1 MPARMHYTVL
11 EPSSIERV
19 AIRGLEYN
27 VRRWGPADAPKVFLL
42 HGWMDTSA
50 TFQFVVDALRHDW
63 QLIAPDWRGYGE
75 TTWLHR
81 PYWFPDYYADL
92 DALLAH
98 YAPDTPARVVGHSMG
113 ANIAGIYAG
122 LRPQRVAR
130 LAMLDFIGLKAPADV
145 DAPQQLGRWLDAQL
159 APPPARIYAD
169 RAALAERLRAANP
182 RLTPAR
188 AEFLCRHLG
197 RVRADGQVEIAGDP
211 WHKIPS
217 PAVYRIEDA
226 MACWRRVRAPVL
238 MLVSAEG
245 YVHDRFGDEP
255 EELQRRID
263 CFADARVVTVAD
275 CGHNLQHDQPEVVA
289 AELEAFLDREIP

>member
-1 MPARMHYTVL
+1 
-11 EPSSIERV
+11 
-19 AIRGLEYN
+19 
-27 VRRWGPADAPKVFLL
+27 
-42 HGWMDTSA
+42 
-50 TFQFVVDALRHDW
+50 
-63 QLIAPDWRGYGE
+63 
-75 TTWLHR
+75 
-81 PYWFPDYYADL
+81 
-92 DALLAH
+92 
-98 YAPDTPARVVGHSMG
+98 
-113 ANIAGIYAG
+113 
-122 LRPQRVAR
+122 
-130 LAMLDFIGLKAPADV
+130 
-145 DAPQQLGRWLDAQL
+145 
-159 APPPARIYAD
+159 
-169 RAALAERLRAANP
+169 
-182 RLTPAR
+182 
-188 AEFLCRHLG
+188 RHLG
-197 RVRADGQVEIAGDP
+197 RVRTDGQVEIAGDP

>member
-1 MPARMHYTVL
+1 MSYTVL
-11 EPSSIERV
+11 RPSTTERL
-19 AIRGLEYN
+19 AIRGLDYN
-27 VRRWGPADAPKVFLL
+27 VRRWGPADAPRVFLL

-50 TFQFVVDALRHDW
+50 TFQFVVDALRRDW
-63 QLIAPDWRGYGE
+63 QLIAPDWRGYGG

-98 YAPDTPARVVGHSMG
+98 YAPDGPVRLVGHSMG

-122 LRPQRVAR
+122 LRPERVAQV
-130 LAMLDFIGLKAPADV
+130 AMLDFLGLKPSADADSPTV
-145 DAPQQLGRWLDAQL
+145 LGRWLEAQA
-159 APPPARIYAD
+159 APPPVRTYAD
-169 RAALAERLRAANP
+169 PAALARRLCEINR

-188 AEFLCRHLG
+188 AGFLARHLA
-197 RVRADGQVEIAGDP
+197 RPRADGQFEMAGDP

-238 MLVSAEG
+238 ALVSGQG
-245 YVHDRFGDEP
+245 YVEDRFGDEP
-255 EELQRRID
+255 EELQRRLD
-263 CFADARVVTVAD
+263 CFADVRMVSVAD
-275 CGHNLQHDQPEVVA
+275 AGHNLQHDQPERVA
-289 AELEAFLDREIP
+289 QVLEDFLVREPT